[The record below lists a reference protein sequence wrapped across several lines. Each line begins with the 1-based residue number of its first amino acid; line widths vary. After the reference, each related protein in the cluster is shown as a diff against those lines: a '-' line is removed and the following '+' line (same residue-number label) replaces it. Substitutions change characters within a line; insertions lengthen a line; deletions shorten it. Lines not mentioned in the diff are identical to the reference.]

1 MEAIR
6 TVSPMLFV
14 GPSICLVIALSLT
27 SCTLSLPSV
36 ILFHSAPP
44 PPRWFL
50 PPCASSH
57 PYTHILSIKGHSEG
71 VKFPKETLPDCP
83 LESDPFIRGRLGK
96 NQKWFN
102 QP

>member
-14 GPSICLVIALSLT
+14 GPSICLVIAFSLT

-44 PPRWFL
+44 PPVGFCL
-50 PPCASSH
+50 PVLPHTLIPTFS
-57 PYTHILSIKGHSEG
+57 PLKGI
-71 VKFPKETLPDCP
+71 VKV
-83 LESDPFIRGRLGK
+83 
-96 NQKWFN
+96 
-102 QP
+102 

>member
-27 SCTLSLPSV
+27 SCILSLPSV

-44 PPRWFL
+44 PPVGFCLLCFL
-50 PPCASSH
+50 TPTFSP
-57 PYTHILSIKGHSEG
+57 LKGI
-71 VKFPKETLPDCP
+71 VKV
-83 LESDPFIRGRLGK
+83 
-96 NQKWFN
+96 
-102 QP
+102 